1 MCVYLQ
7 DHRRRGVL
15 LLEELQEGHA
25 EHDMA
30 DIIHGGL
37 LMKGGPVNCGGL
49 GQVHQALKARV
60 DNDAIDVRVLC
71 SDSGP
76 LSSALYVY
84 E

>member
-1 MCVYLQ
+1 
-7 DHRRRGVL
+7 
-15 LLEELQEGHA
+15 
-25 EHDMA
+25 MA

-37 LMKGGPVNCGGL
+37 LMKDGPVNCGGL

-60 DNDAIDVRVLC
+60 DDDAIDVRVLC